1 MASRNYLIGRGELL
15 TEPVGPPPIKPT
27 KAHPYTVDEAR
38 ERLGP
43 QLAATI
49 AGLETEPA
57 LSPNDVH
64 VVKFALHPSYVAKSY
79 YPTTLFQNSGLEPV
93 GSRDRVIV
101 PAAHVRANWEDETFA
116 TSEIFVA
123 GTRAAFANLEMKLAA
138 AGPLAAELEEIREIE
153 EISLFGAH
161 EKIKPAAASR
171 RGFELVVH
179 LPSLRTAPNNQDKFL
194 ALAKSLG
201 FEVRDDLSFEV
212 RGLWFLPA
220 DGPVENISRLA
231 SYATVR
237 AVRPMPLLSVSPVTR
252 TFVGAS
258 ASAVLPASPA
268 LSLVPRVA
276 ILDGGLPNEHALG
289 PWVESYR
296 EMNPAAGNA
305 GGYEQHGL
313 AVASAFLFGPLKPGV
328 RGAVPPAR
336 ISVFRILDDSTASED
351 PFELYRTLGYVEE
364 ILLSRAFDFIN
375 LSLGPILSVED
386 DDVHAWTA
394 LIDDLLSD
402 GETLM
407 TVAVGN
413 NGENDWES
421 GNARIQVPSDA
432 VNALAVGSSTGT
444 GAGWQRA
451 AYSAIGPGRSPGRI
465 KPDLLSFGGSPAEYF
480 HFAGE
485 GSVPELVPGSGTSLS
500 APLALR
506 QAVSIAALL
515 GESLSPL
522 AIRGLLLHSS
532 DCAGHDKREVG
543 WGNLPAV
550 FDDMVVSGDGV
561 ARVVYQGEIKPGKYI
576 RAQVP
581 VPLGALAG
589 MVTLSATFVFASP
602 VDTQSPD
609 VYTRAGLEIRFR
621 PDLQKF
627 KEGAKTPSSRSFFS
641 ASDFATEDALRSQEG
656 KWETVLDA
664 SQRMRGTTLA
674 DPVFDIHYNARDGG
688 GASRVSDS
696 LKYALVI
703 TLEAP
708 KHSNLHAEIL
718 DAYPNLLVA
727 IEPAIDVELP
737 AL

>member
-1 MASRNYLIGRGELL
+1 
-15 TEPVGPPPIKPT
+15 
-27 KAHPYTVDEAR
+27 
-38 ERLGP
+38 
-43 QLAATI
+43 
-49 AGLETEPA
+49 
-57 LSPNDVH
+57 
-64 VVKFALHPSYVAKSY
+64 
-79 YPTTLFQNSGLEPV
+79 
-93 GSRDRVIV
+93 
-101 PAAHVRANWEDETFA
+101 
-116 TSEIFVA
+116 
-123 GTRAAFANLEMKLAA
+123 
-138 AGPLAAELEEIREIE
+138 
-153 EISLFGAH
+153 
-161 EKIKPAAASR
+161 
-171 RGFELVVH
+171 
-179 LPSLRTAPNNQDKFL
+179 
-194 ALAKSLG
+194 
-201 FEVRDDLSFEV
+201 
-212 RGLWFLPA
+212 
-220 DGPVENISRLA
+220 
-231 SYATVR
+231 
-237 AVRPMPLLSVSPVTR
+237 
-252 TFVGAS
+252 
-258 ASAVLPASPA
+258 
-268 LSLVPRVA
+268 
-276 ILDGGLPNEHALG
+276 
-289 PWVESYR
+289 
-296 EMNPAAGNA
+296 
-305 GGYEQHGL
+305 
-313 AVASAFLFGPLKPGV
+313 
-328 RGAVPPAR
+328 
-336 ISVFRILDDSTASED
+336 
-351 PFELYRTLGYVEE
+351 
-364 ILLSRAFDFIN
+364 
-375 LSLGPILSVED
+375 
-386 DDVHAWTA
+386 
-394 LIDDLLSD
+394 
-402 GETLM
+402 
-407 TVAVGN
+407 
-413 NGENDWES
+413 
-421 GNARIQVPSDA
+421 VPSDA